1 MFNKRTRLARW
12 NENRPE
18 LVFDGDRQGIIELYG
33 ARGSGDL
40 NDECKLALGLES
52 VVDEDFDTFS
62 EDSSDF
68 DNSDDSEVDSI
79 AVKGSR
85 LLLGTEITVLASTA
99 RKIQSM
105 PEQKCDFEL
114 PTPKCW
120 CEFNGK
126 KKF

>member
-1 MFNKRTRLARW
+1 M
-12 NENRPE
+12 
-18 LVFDGDRQGIIELYG
+18 
-33 ARGSGDL
+33 DL
-40 NDECKLALGLES
+40 SDECKLALGLES

-68 DNSDDSEVDSI
+68 DNFDDSEVDSI

-126 KKF
+126 KSLEVEVYHKFLLDLRPLNCDVELFE